1 MQLYALLIMMCN
13 EFEVGQRTLPKIVF
27 HSIAILVLVSKA
39 LVVYREVAVQGREPT
54 DIQTELVGSV
64 NTKINLKIFIF
75 LLLTNFWSSV
85 EYLCKSVIHQPLT
98 GICQR
103 NLIRNS

>member
-54 DIQTELVGSV
+54 DKQTQLVGSV
-64 NTKINLKIFIF
+64 NTKK
-75 LLLTNFWSSV
+75 TNFWSSV
-85 EYLCKSVIHQPLT
+85 EYLYKSVIHQPMT
-98 GICQR
+98 GKCHR
-103 NLIRNS
+103 NLFRIS

>member
-13 EFEVGQRTLPKIVF
+13 EFEVGQRRTSPKIVF

-54 DIQTELVGSV
+54 DKQTQLVGSV
-64 NTKINLKIFIF
+64 NTKINLNFHIFTI
-75 LLLTNFWSSV
+75 N
-85 EYLCKSVIHQPLT
+85 
-98 GICQR
+98 
-103 NLIRNS
+103 